1 MTLLR
6 AGLRHLL
13 RHPWQAGLSVL
24 GIALGVAVMVAV
36 DLASGSARRAFG
48 LSTAGVTGRATHQV
62 IGGPGDLDER
72 VAVRLARDVGL
83 HPMAP
88 VVQAWVGVQG
98 APGRA
103 LQLLGVDP
111 FSEAAFRPYL
121 GRSAGA
127 GTRALAAFLTEPG
140 AVLVTPETGAELGA
154 APGDPLVLRV
164 SGRARLARVVGW
176 IEPGDARSRQA
187 LAGLVVA
194 DVATAQEILD
204 RPGRLSRIDLAV
216 PEGAAGE
223 ATLTRVRAALPP
235 GAEVVP
241 AAARREFV
249 GDLTR
254 AFDVNLTALSLLAM
268 MVGLF
273 LAYNTMTFSVV
284 QRRATIGMVRA
295 LGATRAEM
303 VGIVLAEALLLGF
316 LATAL
321 GLGLGV
327 GLARGLVGLVT
338 RTINDLYFVVVV
350 RDLAVSPAVLA
361 KGAAL
366 GIGATLLAAIVPA
379 IEATAAPPGA
389 AMRRNVLEA
398 RARRSLRGAGVAGL
412 GVLLIGALL
421 VGGAARSL
429 AWSYAGLF
437 AIVLGAAL
445 LTPLA
450 MIAGAAVA
458 GPWLGRLLG
467 LPGRMAARGVVTSLS
482 RTGVA
487 VAALMVAVA
496 ATVGV
501 GVMIRSFR
509 ATVVSWLETSLVAD
523 VYVSAPTLSGSRVAE
538 SILDPRVVSRLR
550 EAPGVA
556 SVGTYR
562 GVQVVS
568 PLGPTQL
575 VALDAG
581 PESHRQFRFLA
592 GSPGAVWPAFQ
603 DGGAAIVSE
612 PYAYRHGL
620 TVGSRLPVRTDRGD
634 RQLPVAG
641 VFADYGS
648 EQGVVMVSRRTYEAL
663 WDDRGVSS
671 MGLML
676 EAGVD
681 PETAITALRARVGES
696 QDVLIRSNRA
706 LREASL
712 AIFDR
717 TFQITSVL
725 RILATVVAAIGIL
738 SALMALQ
745 LERGRE
751 IGILRAQG
759 LTPREV
765 WRLVLTETGLLGGIA
780 GALAVPVGIGL
791 ALVLIHVIN
800 RRAFGWS
807 IETTIPPALLLQAVG
822 VAVLAALVAGV
833 YPAWRM
839 ARTPPAAALRDE

>member
-24 GIALGVAVMVAV
+24 GIALGVAVVVSV
-36 DLASGSARRAFG
+36 DLASASARRAFG
-48 LSTAGVTGRATHQV
+48 LSAEGVTGRATHQV
-62 IGGPGDLDER
+62 IGGPGELDER
-72 VAVRLARDVGL
+72 VAVRLAREVGL

-88 VVQAWVGVQG
+88 VVEAWVGVHG
-98 APGRA
+98 APGQA
-103 LQLLGVDP
+103 LQLLGIDP

-121 GRSAGA
+121 GRSVGA
-127 GTRALAAFLTEPG
+127 GTRALAAFLTESG
-140 AVLVTPETGAELGA
+140 AVLITPETGTELGV
-154 APGDPLVLRV
+154 GVGSLLVLRV
-164 SGRARLARVVGW
+164 SGRARPVRVVGW
-176 IEPGDARSRQA
+176 LEPDDARSRQA

-204 RPGRLSRIDLAV
+204 RPGRLSRIDLAL
-216 PEGAAGE
+216 PEGPAGE
-223 ATLTRVRAALPP
+223 ATLARVRAVLPP
-235 GAEVVP
+235 GAEVVL
-241 AAARREFV
+241 AAARSEFV

-254 AFDVNLTALSLLAM
+254 AFDVNLAALSLLAM

-295 LGATRAEM
+295 LGVTRAEM
-303 VGIVLAEALLLGF
+303 VGIVLAEALLLG
-316 LATAL
+316 LVATAL

-350 RDLAVSPAVLA
+350 RDLAVSPAGLA

-366 GIGATLLAAIVPA
+366 GVGATLLAAIVPA
-379 IEATAAPPGA
+379 VEATATPPGA
-389 AMRRNVLEA
+389 AIRRNALEA
-398 RARRSLRGAGVAGL
+398 RVRRAVPRAGVAGL
-412 GVLLIGALL
+412 GVLVAGTLL
-421 VGGAARSL
+421 VGAAGRSL

-437 AIVLGAAL
+437 AIILGAAL

-450 MIAGAAVA
+450 MIGGAALT

-467 LPGRMAARGVVTSLS
+467 LPGRMAARSVVTALS

-496 ATVGV
+496 ATIGV
-501 GVMIRSFR
+501 GIMIRSFR

-523 VYVSAPTLSGSRVAE
+523 LYVSAPTASGSRVGE
-538 SILDPRVVSRLR
+538 SILDPGVVSRLR

-556 SVGTYR
+556 AVGTYR
-562 GVQVVS
+562 GVQVAS
-568 PLGPTQL
+568 PLGPTHL
-575 VALDAG
+575 VALGVG
-581 PESHRQFRFLA
+581 PGSYRQFRFLA
-592 GSPGAVWPAFQ
+592 GSPEAVWPAFQ
-603 DGGAAIVSE
+603 DRGAAIVSE

-620 TVGSRLPVRTDRGD
+620 TVGSRLPLRTDRGD
-634 RQLPVAG
+634 RSLAVVG

-671 MGLML
+671 IGLML
-676 EAGVD
+676 QPGVD
-681 PETAITALRARVGES
+681 AETAITALRARAGES

-717 TFQITSVL
+717 TFAITSVL
-725 RILATVVAAIGIL
+725 RVLATVVAVIGIL

-751 IGILRAQG
+751 IGVLRAQG

-780 GALAVPVGIGL
+780 GVLAVPVGIGL

-807 IETTIPPALLLQAVG
+807 IETTIPGALLLQAVG
-822 VAVLAALVAGV
+822 LAVLAALLAGV